1 MQGAVRW
8 DPGWEGGT
16 EEQPGSAGTLATQQ
30 WGREG
35 SSWVQRI
42 PKNSAPRSR
51 DGVPAPLPKAHCQA
65 DGLSVSLHEVKCE
78 EISKNIPEKIK
89 S

>member
-8 DPGWEGGT
+8 DPGCEGGT

-30 WGREG
+30 WNREG
-35 SSWVQRI
+35 RKGLSPKVQRW
-42 PKNSAPRSR
+42 
-51 DGVPAPLPKAHCQA
+51 GVPAPLPKAHCQA
-65 DGLSVSLHEVKCE
+65 DGLSGQVHHCMKSSVRFR
-78 EISKNIPEKIK
+78 KNILEKIK